1 MLRSAT
7 RDSRDGL
14 CLKDEGARS
23 DGEDHPPLPDQAPSA
38 YYAHVVD
45 ALPESHFGERRSPRR
60 PESLVPSYGWVLYRP
75 VRDVISVAESLHFAR
90 RRGPARAR
98 VRHNRTVELLQLAVG
113 PLATNL
119 YLLADPAS
127 REAIAIDTAIPSLQ
141 FISDSLADRGWTL
154 KLIVSTHGHWDHIG
168 DNAAVAQHTG
178 AQIAAHPL
186 DRPRLEAP
194 NKGLAPFDIPP
205 SVPAVELA
213 EGGVIRFGELRLL
226 VLHTPGHTEGSVS
239 LLAADDGILFSGDT
253 LFANGWGR
261 VDLPGGSPEQMA
273 DSIARLSRLGDPLRV
288 LPGHGPATTIQRE
301 RAWMDL
307 VVRSGRLFA

>member
-1 MLRSAT
+1 M
-7 RDSRDGL
+7 
-14 CLKDEGARS
+14 
-23 DGEDHPPLPDQAPSA
+23 
-38 YYAHVVD
+38 D

-98 VRHNRTVELLQLAVG
+98 VRHNRRVELLHLAVG

-186 DRPRLEAP
+186 DRC
-194 NKGLAPFDIPP
+194 DD
-205 SVPAVELA
+205 PA
-213 EGGVIRFGELRLL
+213 
-226 VLHTPGHTEGSVS
+226 
-239 LLAADDGILFSGDT
+239 
-253 LFANGWGR
+253 
-261 VDLPGGSPEQMA
+261 
-273 DSIARLSRLGDPLRV
+273 
-288 LPGHGPATTIQRE
+288 AT
-301 RAWMDL
+301 
-307 VVRSGRLFA
+307 